1 MGREKKKKT
10 QESGS
15 PIVHMFCNGKSFNFK
30 GAVLEMVQAQ
40 LKGGLLMYPM
50 GSQNHGLLQ

>member
-40 LKGGLLMYPM
+40 LKGAF
-50 GSQNHGLLQ
+50 